1 MTKREDALDYHARGR
16 PGKIAVVPTKPLNN
30 QRDLALAYSPGVAE
44 PCLAI
49 RDNPDDVYKYTAKGN
64 LVAVVTNGT
73 AVLGLGNIGAMA
85 GKPVMEGKGNLFKQ
99 FADLDVFDL
108 EVGSDDADDMI
119 KFCRLL
125 EPTVGGINLEDIK
138 APDCFYIEETLR
150 KTLGIPVFHDDQHG
164 TAIISGAALLNA
176 LEIVGKDIGE
186 IHVVFSG
193 AGAAAISTAEHYV
206 RLGVK
211 REHILMCDRA
221 GVIHEGRTEGDM
233 DPYKARFVRKT
244 AARTIADALV
254 GADVFVG
261 LSVAGAVTRAMVAQM
276 APRPIIFAL
285 ANPVP
290 EITPDEVRAVRD
302 DAIIA
307 TGRSDYPNQVN
318 NVLGFPFIFRG
329 ALDVRATEINEE
341 MKMAATRALAT
352 LARQDVPDSVAALY
366 GLRNV
371 HFGPD
376 YLIPFPFDPR
386 VLLWVA
392 PAVAWAAVASGVAR
406 EFIDLEGY
414 RDKLETRLGRARGIM
429 RGLINRAQRAPKRIV
444 FPEGEE
450 PKIIRAA
457 AILVDD
463 GIAHPILL
471 GNRERIEQTAE
482 AHRISLLDVTI
493 DDPAVSPRREEYA
506 HYMWQLRQRKGL
518 SLDEARRQLFNGN
531 YFGSCMVA
539 RGDAD
544 ALLSGVTLNY
554 PETIRPA
561 LQVIGSHPSAKLV
574 SGMYM
579 LVTERHV
586 VFAGDTTV
594 NIDPDAEQ
602 VAQIAYAASRIART
616 LGIVPKI
623 AMLSFSNFGSVKHPD
638 AEKMARAVQILKE
651 RDPSLMVDGEMQA
664 DAAMNPEIL
673 RRDYPFSALK
683 EQANVLIFPNLS
695 AGNIAYK
702 LLHHLGGATAIGP
715 ILVGM
720 HRPVHVLERGADV
733 QDIVNMAAVAV
744 VDAQE
749 RTQSVEPAFAVASPA
764 PTIYS
769 KL

>member
-30 QRDLALAYSPGVAE
+30 QRDLGLAYSPGVAE
-44 PCLAI
+44 PCLEI
-49 RDNPDDVYKYTAKGN
+49 KDNPDDVYKYTSRGN

-73 AVLGLGNIGAMA
+73 AVLGLGNIGALA
-85 GKPVMEGKGNLFKQ
+85 AKPVMEGKANLFKQ
-99 FADLDVFDL
+99 FADIDVFDL
-108 EVGSDDADDMI
+108 EVGSQVPDDVI
-119 KFCRLL
+119 KFCQLL

-150 KTLGIPVFHDDQHG
+150 KTMGIPVFHDDQHG

-176 LEIVGKDIGE
+176 LEIVGKDIAQVK
-186 IHVVFSG
+186 VVFSG

-211 REHILMCDRA
+211 RENILMCDRA
-221 GVIHEGRTEGDM
+221 GVIYDGRTDGDM
-233 DPYKARFVRKT
+233 DPYKARFSANT
-244 AARTIADALV
+244 SARSIAEALV

-261 LSVAGAVTRAMVAQM
+261 LSVAGAVTREMVAAM
-276 APRPIIFAL
+276 ASRPIIFAL

-290 EITPDEVRAVRD
+290 EITPEEVRAVRS

-341 MKMAATRALAT
+341 MKMAATRALAL
-352 LARQDVPDSVAALY
+352 LAKQDVPDSVAALY

-371 HFGPD
+371 HFGAD

-414 RDKLETRLGRARGIM
+414 RERLEERLGRARGIM
-429 RGLINRAQRAPKRIV
+429 RGLINRAMRDPKRIV

-457 AILVDD
+457 SILVDD
-463 GIAHPILL
+463 GIAVPILL
-471 GNRERIEQTAE
+471 GNRETIERVAAAQ
-482 AHRISLLDVTI
+482 RISLEGITI
-493 DDPAVSPRREEYA
+493 DDPSTSVRRDSYA

-544 ALLSGVTLNY
+544 ALLSGVTMHY

-561 LQVIGSHPSAKLV
+561 LQVIGAHPSAKLV

-579 LVTERHV
+579 VVTDRHV
-586 VFAGDTTV
+586 VFCADTTV
-594 NIDPDAEQ
+594 NIDPTAEQ
-602 VAQIAYAASRIART
+602 VAQIAFAASRITRT
-616 LGIVPKI
+616 MGILPRI
-623 AMLSFSNFGSVKHPD
+623 AMLSFSNFGSVKHAD
-638 AEKMARAVQILKE
+638 AEKMARAAQILKA
-651 RDPSLMVDGEMQA
+651 RDPSLIVEGEMQA
-664 DAAMNPEIL
+664 DTALDPEIL
-673 RRDYPFSALK
+673 KRDYPFSALK

-702 LLHHLGGATAIGP
+702 LLHHLGGATVIGP

-720 HRPVHVLERGADV
+720 RRPVHVLERGADV

-749 RTQSVEPAFAVASPA
+749 RTQSTEPAFAGASPA
-764 PTIYS
+764 PTIFS

>member
-1 MTKREDALDYHARGR
+1 MTKRDDALDYHARGR

-30 QRDLALAYSPGVAE
+30 QRDLSLAYSPGVAE

-49 RDNPDDVYKYTAKGN
+49 RDDPELAYKYTAKGN

-73 AVLGLGNIGAMA
+73 AVLGLGNIGALA

-108 EVGSDDADDMI
+108 EVGSESPDDMI
-119 KFCRLL
+119 RFCQLL

-150 KTLGIPVFHDDQHG
+150 KTMGIPVFHDDQHG

-176 LEIVGKDIGE
+176 LEIVGKDIDQVK
-186 IHVVFSG
+186 VVFSG

-211 REHILMCDRA
+211 RENILMCDRA
-221 GVIHEGRTEGDM
+221 GVIYEGRDADM
-233 DPYKARFVRKT
+233 DPYKARFIRQT

-261 LSVAGAVTRAMVAQM
+261 LSVAGAITREMVAQM
-276 APRPIIFAL
+276 SNRPIIFAL
-285 ANPVP
+285 ANPDP
-290 EITPDEVRAVRD
+290 EITPDEVRAVRS

-341 MKMAATRALAT
+341 MKMAATRALAL
-352 LARQDVPDSVAALY
+352 LAKQDVPDSVAALY

-371 HFGPD
+371 NFGAD

-414 RDKLETRLGRARGIM
+414 RDKLETRLGRARGIV
-429 RGLINRAQRAPKRIV
+429 RGLINRAVRDPKRIV
-444 FPEGEE
+444 FPEGDE

-457 AILVDD
+457 SILVDD

-471 GNRERIEQTAE
+471 GNRAKIEDIA
-482 AHRISLLDVTI
+482 ALHKISLTDI
-493 DDPAVSPRREEYA
+493 AIEDPATSAKRDEYA

-518 SLDEARRQLFNGN
+518 SLDEARRQLYNGN

-544 ALLSGVTLNY
+544 ALLSGANLHY

-561 LQVIGSHPSAKLV
+561 LQIIGVHPTAKVV

-586 VFAGDTTV
+586 VFCADSTV
-594 NIDPDAEQ
+594 NINPTAEQ
-602 VAQIAYAASRIART
+602 LAQIAFAACRIART
-616 LGIVPKI
+616 MGVTPRV

-638 AEKMARAVQILKE
+638 AEKMADAARLLRE
-651 RDPSLMVDGEMQA
+651 RDPSIVVDGEMQA
-664 DAAMNPEIL
+664 DTALDPEIL
-673 RRDYPFSALK
+673 GRDYPFSILK
-683 EQANVLIFPNLS
+683 EEANVLIFPNLS

-702 LLHHLGGATAIGP
+702 LVHLLGGATAIGP
-715 ILVGM
+715 ILMGM
-720 HRPVHVLERGADV
+720 RRPVHVLERGADV

-749 RTQSVEPAFAVASPA
+749 RSQLAEPASAAPSPMA
-764 PTIYS
+764 TAYS